1 MADCVYLS
9 LGSNLGDRQ
18 NHFRSAIAHLKRAGQ
33 VTSVSA
39 FYETEPVEI
48 TDQPWFLNCVLAL
61 ETNES
66 PEQLLETI
74 LKIEREMGR
83 ERTRHKGPR
92 TIDIDILLFGDRII
106 DLPTLTIP
114 HPAMH
119 QRRFVLEPLAEIAPQ
134 AWHPLLK
141 KNIRELLTGLPG
153 SQIVRKI
160 LSPSNG
166 QTTTIDNGATAE

>member
-9 LGSNLGDRQ
+9 LGSNLGNRQ
-18 NHFRSAIAHLKRAGQ
+18 NQLHSAIAHLNRAGR
-33 VTSVSA
+33 VTSVSS

-66 PEQLLETI
+66 PEQLLGTI
-74 LKIEREMGR
+74 LKIECEMGR
-83 ERTRHKGPR
+83 ERTRNKGPR

-119 QRRFVLEPLAEIAPQ
+119 QRRFVLDPLAEIAPQ

-141 KNIRELLTGLPG
+141 KSVRELLAGLPG

-160 LSPSNG
+160 PSPGNEKG
-166 QTTTIDNGATAE
+166 TTINDGTTAR